1 MRLFYLLIGIIGV
14 ILAIYGFNGI
24 IDPRIKK
31 NNLRAFIM
39 LIGIL
44 MMIFGL
50 LLYGVP
56 NFFSGE

>member
-1 MRLFYLLIGIIGV
+1 MRFFYLLIGIIGV
-14 ILAIYGFNGI
+14 ILTIYGFNGI

-31 NNLRAFIM
+31 NSLRAFLM

-56 NFFSGE
+56 HFFSSE